1 MVNIQKLWK
10 ITMFKGKTHY
20 FDWAMFNSY
29 VKLPKGSKGY
39 VCSDVRIFGP
49 LQEEARC
56 VWCEKVFKTH
66 VF

>member
-1 MVNIQKLWK
+1 
-10 ITMFKGKTHY
+10 MFKGKTHY